1 MWIGPPHCTAGTPTP
16 APVSNRV
23 MKQAL
28 AVSALLWITLPVGA
42 AETSE
47 WGQTVD
53 GLRMSVAILSE
64 SGVDLQVR
72 VTVNYLGRSPLLV
85 PLGFATGDRI
95 SRYRPRLFVAAADG
109 QHSFTLDDDRP
120 LRGRFDPIVVPLVPQ
135 ASYTLEL
142 PAADWH
148 TVWSAGLSAMTPLP
162 ALLQQRV
169 HLWVEWDCAYFQGTA
184 NPSCPLYGYPNP
196 NVFPCWEGK
205 LVSNRLRLAK

>member
-1 MWIGPPHCTAGTPTP
+1 
-16 APVSNRV
+16 

-53 GLRMSVAILSE
+53 GLRLSDAIVSD
-64 SGVDLQVR
+64 SGVDLQIR
-72 VTVNYLGRSPLLV
+72 VTVNYLGRSPSLV
-85 PLGFATGDRI
+85 PLGFATGDGI

-109 QHSFTLDDDRP
+109 QHGFTLDDGRP
-120 LRGRFDPIVVPLVPQ
+120 IRGRFDAIVVPMVPH

-142 PAADWH
+142 PVADWRA
-148 TVWSAGLSAMTPLP
+148 VWSPALPAMTPLP

-169 HLWVEWDCAYFQGTA
+169 HLWVEWDCAHFQGT
-184 NPSCPLYGYPNP
+184 PSCPLYGYPNP
-196 NVFPCWEGK
+196 NQFACWDGK
-205 LVSNRLRLAK
+205 LVSNIVRFPR